1 MQIRRLKTSS
11 DEELINHIKNGL
23 ADHEEEYAVGSWEK
37 FNKKE
42 NKRPAIILWM
52 GGMAAA
58 AAVLLIGFALFFN
71 GNSKERIISGDSG
84 IAKTVPLEVEAPAA
98 NSERDADSS
107 KERVQH
113 EQAEKA
119 NNAST
124 EGIAKKEAIVTN
136 TGLPSISPI
145 TDPLAL
151 AAPLLAANSILKQ
164 SNPVIEQLGPLVQQP
179 DPNVKLQG
187 SAVKQSEPV
196 VKQQGLVIKQPDPV
210 AVVTEDP
217 TNNNVKKPI
226 TLDAFLA
233 KENELNA
240 SKKAKDEKQSLSNK
254 WDLGVVVAPSF
265 GNSTEK
271 LNMGYGVSMAYNLNS
286 KVSVGSGI
294 SYNEMGASKD
304 IIGNNAPNS
313 PSANALVSDTK
324 SLESVNTRV
333 SGIDIPLEVR
343 YNLSSRFYANVGVS
357 AFAVINQQQNNVYLQ
372 GTVVQGTTL
381 NLAGD
386 VQPQSFLRTEKVS
399 EKAAETLSP
408 NNRLIGFYNFSFGYR
423 QKLSKDKSIGI
434 EPFMKVPM
442 KDVTKENLR
451 LLGTGLKI
459 KFDF

>member
-1 MQIRRLKTSS
+1 MQIKRLKTSS

-23 ADHEEEYAVGSWEK
+23 ADHEEEYVVGNWEK

-42 NKRPAIILWM
+42 KKRPAIILWM
-52 GGMAAA
+52 GGIGAA
-58 AAVLLIGFALFFN
+58 AAVLLISFALFFN
-71 GNSKERIISGDSG
+71 ENSKEKTISEDNE
-84 IAKTVPLEVEAPAA
+84 IAKTAPLEVNELGNSDNNTGSSTVRVQPESVEKTTNALTAVIGKEQVTTSNSDLALVSPVNDLLPLTAPLVAA
-98 NSERDADSS
+98 NP
-107 KERVQH
+107 
-113 EQAEKA
+113 
-119 NNAST
+119 
-124 EGIAKKEAIVTN
+124 IV
-136 TGLPSISPI
+136 
-145 TDPLAL
+145 
-151 AAPLLAANSILKQ
+151 KQ
-164 SNPVIEQLGPLVQQP
+164 PDYIVQQQ
-179 DPNVKLQG
+179 N
-187 SAVKQSEPV
+187 SV
-196 VKQQGLVIKQPDPV
+196 VKQPDPV
-210 AVVTEDP
+210 AVVTADP
-217 TNNNVKKPI
+217 TDDIAKKPI

-240 SKKAKDEKQSLSNK
+240 SKKATGEKQTLTNK

-265 GNSTEK
+265 GNTTNK

-304 IIGNNAPNS
+304 IIGNSAPNS

-357 AFAVINQQQNNVYLQ
+357 AFAVINQQQNNVYLR
-372 GTVVQGTTL
+372 GTVIQETTL

-386 VQPQSFLRTEKVS
+386 VKPQSFLRTEKVS
-399 EKAAETLSP
+399 EKATETLSP
-408 NNRLIGFYNFSFGYR
+408 NSRLIGFYNFSFGYR

-459 KFDF
+459 KLDF

>member
-23 ADHEEEYAVGSWEK
+23 ADHEEEYVVGSWEK
-37 FNKKE
+37 FNKEEK
-42 NKRPAIILWM
+42 KRPAIILWM
-52 GGMAAA
+52 GGIGAA
-58 AAVLLIGFALFFN
+58 AAVLLISFALFFN
-71 GNSKERIISGDSG
+71 ENSKEKTISGDNG
-84 IAKTVPLEVEAPAA
+84 IAKTAPLEVDEPTISD
-98 NSERDADSS
+98 NNIDSS
-107 KERVQH
+107 NDRIQPEPTENV
-113 EQAEKA
+113 
-119 NNAST
+119 NTAST
-124 EGIAKKEAIVTN
+124 ALIGKKEAIITN
-136 TGLPSISPI
+136 SNLALINPAP
-145 TDPLAL
+145 DPLRL
-151 AAPLLAANSILKQ
+151 TPPLIAANAI
-164 SNPVIEQLGPLVQQP
+164 V
-179 DPNVKLQG
+179 
-187 SAVKQSEPV
+187 
-196 VKQQGLVIKQPDPV
+196 KQPDPV
-210 AVVTEDP
+210 AVVTADP
-217 TNNNVKKPI
+217 TDNIAKKPI

-240 SKKAKDEKQSLSNK
+240 SKKATGEKQTLTNK
-254 WDLGVVVAPSF
+254 WDVGVVVAPSF
-265 GNSTEK
+265 GNTTDK

-304 IIGNNAPNS
+304 IIGNSAPNS

-372 GTVVQGTTL
+372 GTVIQETTL

-408 NNRLIGFYNFSFGYR
+408 NSRLIGFYNFSFGYR

-442 KDVTKENLR
+442 KDITKENLR

>member
-1 MQIRRLKTSS
+1 MQIKRLKTSS

-23 ADHEEEYAVGSWEK
+23 ADHEEEYVVGNWEK

-42 NKRPAIILWM
+42 KKRPAIILWM
-52 GGMAAA
+52 GGIGAA
-58 AAVLLIGFALFFN
+58 AAVLLISFALFFN
-71 GNSKERIISGDSG
+71 ENSKEKTISEDNE
-84 IAKTVPLEVEAPAA
+84 IAKTAPLEVNELGNSDNNTGSSTVRVQPESVEKTTNALTAVIGKEQVTTSNSDLALVSPVNDLLPLTAPLVAA
-98 NSERDADSS
+98 NP
-107 KERVQH
+107 
-113 EQAEKA
+113 
-119 NNAST
+119 
-124 EGIAKKEAIVTN
+124 IV
-136 TGLPSISPI
+136 
-145 TDPLAL
+145 
-151 AAPLLAANSILKQ
+151 KQ
-164 SNPVIEQLGPLVQQP
+164 PDYIVQQQ
-179 DPNVKLQG
+179 N
-187 SAVKQSEPV
+187 SV
-196 VKQQGLVIKQPDPV
+196 VKQPDPV
-210 AVVTEDP
+210 AVVTADP
-217 TNNNVKKPI
+217 TDDIAKKPI

-240 SKKAKDEKQSLSNK
+240 SKKATGEKQTLTNK

-265 GNSTEK
+265 GNTTNK

-304 IIGNNAPNS
+304 IIGNSAPNS

-357 AFAVINQQQNNVYLQ
+357 AFAVINQQQNNVYLR
-372 GTVVQGTTL
+372 GTVIQETTL

-386 VQPQSFLRTEKVS
+386 VKPQSFLRTEKVS
-399 EKAAETLSP
+399 EKATETLSP
-408 NNRLIGFYNFSFGYR
+408 NSRLIGFYNFSFGYR

>member
-1 MQIRRLKTSS
+1 MQIKRLKTSS

-23 ADHEEEYAVGSWEK
+23 ADHEEEYVVGNWEK

-42 NKRPAIILWM
+42 KKRPAIILWM
-52 GGMAAA
+52 GGIGAA
-58 AAVLLIGFALFFN
+58 AAVLLISFALFFN
-71 GNSKERIISGDSG
+71 ENSKEKTISEDNE
-84 IAKTVPLEVEAPAA
+84 IAKTAPLEVNELGNSDNNTGSSTVRVQPESVEKTTNALTAVIGKEQVTTSNSDLALVSPVNDLLPLTAPLVAA
-98 NSERDADSS
+98 NP
-107 KERVQH
+107 
-113 EQAEKA
+113 
-119 NNAST
+119 
-124 EGIAKKEAIVTN
+124 IV
-136 TGLPSISPI
+136 
-145 TDPLAL
+145 
-151 AAPLLAANSILKQ
+151 KQ
-164 SNPVIEQLGPLVQQP
+164 PDYIVQQQ
-179 DPNVKLQG
+179 N
-187 SAVKQSEPV
+187 SV
-196 VKQQGLVIKQPDPV
+196 VKQPDPV
-210 AVVTEDP
+210 AVVTADP
-217 TNNNVKKPI
+217 TDDIAKKPI
-226 TLDAFLA
+226 TLDAFLS

-240 SKKAKDEKQSLSNK
+240 SKKATGEKQTLTNK

-265 GNSTEK
+265 GNTTNK

-304 IIGNNAPNS
+304 IIGNSAPNS

-357 AFAVINQQQNNVYLQ
+357 AFAVINQQQNNVYLR
-372 GTVVQGTTL
+372 GTVIQETTL

-386 VQPQSFLRTEKVS
+386 VKPQSFLRTEKVS
-399 EKAAETLSP
+399 EKATETLSP
-408 NNRLIGFYNFSFGYR
+408 NSRLIGFYNFSFGYR

>member
-23 ADHEEEYAVGSWEK
+23 ADHEEEYVVGSWEK
-37 FNKKE
+37 FNKEEK
-42 NKRPAIILWM
+42 KRPAIILWM
-52 GGMAAA
+52 GGIGAA
-58 AAVLLIGFALFFN
+58 AAVLLISFALFFN
-71 GNSKERIISGDSG
+71 ENSKEKTISGDNG
-84 IAKTVPLEVEAPAA
+84 IAKTAPLEVDEPTISD
-98 NSERDADSS
+98 NNIDSS
-107 KERVQH
+107 NDRIQPEPTENV
-113 EQAEKA
+113 
-119 NNAST
+119 NTAST
-124 EGIAKKEAIVTN
+124 ALIGKKEAIITN
-136 TGLPSISPI
+136 SN
-145 TDPLAL
+145 LAL
-151 AAPLLAANSILKQ
+151 INPALDQLRLTPPLIAANAIVKQ
-164 SNPVIEQLGPLVQQP
+164 PDPLVQEQ
-179 DPNVKLQG
+179 N
-187 SAVKQSEPV
+187 SV
-196 VKQQGLVIKQPDPV
+196 VKQPDPV
-210 AVVTEDP
+210 AVVTADP
-217 TNNNVKKPI
+217 TDNIAKKPI
-226 TLDAFLA
+226 TLDAFLS
-233 KENELNA
+233 KENELNT
-240 SKKAKDEKQSLSNK
+240 SRKTTGEKQTLTNK
-254 WDLGVVVAPSF
+254 WDVGVVVAPSF
-265 GNSTEK
+265 GNTTDK

-304 IIGNNAPNS
+304 IIGNSAPNS

-372 GTVVQGTTL
+372 GTVIQETTL

-408 NNRLIGFYNFSFGYR
+408 NSRLIGFYNFSFGYR

-442 KDVTKENLR
+442 KDITKENLR

>member
-1 MQIRRLKTSS
+1 MQIKRLKTSS

-23 ADHEEEYAVGSWEK
+23 ADHEEEYVVGNWEK

-42 NKRPAIILWM
+42 KKRPAIILWM
-52 GGMAAA
+52 GGIGAA
-58 AAVLLIGFALFFN
+58 AAVLLISFALFFN
-71 GNSKERIISGDSG
+71 ENSKEKTISEDNE
-84 IAKTVPLEVEAPAA
+84 IAKTAPLEVDELGNSDNNTGSSTVRVQPESVEKTTNALTAVIGKEQVTTSNSDLALVSPVNDLLPLTAPLVAA
-98 NSERDADSS
+98 NP
-107 KERVQH
+107 
-113 EQAEKA
+113 
-119 NNAST
+119 
-124 EGIAKKEAIVTN
+124 IV
-136 TGLPSISPI
+136 
-145 TDPLAL
+145 
-151 AAPLLAANSILKQ
+151 KQ
-164 SNPVIEQLGPLVQQP
+164 PDYIVQQQ
-179 DPNVKLQG
+179 N
-187 SAVKQSEPV
+187 SV
-196 VKQQGLVIKQPDPV
+196 VKQPDPV
-210 AVVTEDP
+210 AVVTADP
-217 TNNNVKKPI
+217 TDDIAKKPI

-240 SKKAKDEKQSLSNK
+240 SKKATGEKQTLTNK

-265 GNSTEK
+265 GNTTNK

-304 IIGNNAPNS
+304 IIGNSAPNS

-357 AFAVINQQQNNVYLQ
+357 AFAVINQQQNNVYLR
-372 GTVVQGTTL
+372 GTVIQETTL

-386 VQPQSFLRTEKVS
+386 VKPQSFLRTEKVS
-399 EKAAETLSP
+399 EKATETLSP
-408 NNRLIGFYNFSFGYR
+408 NSRLIGFYNFSFGYR